1 MRRWQTFSLFALLE
15 LVCSKN
21 VFHPILLFPTNLPQA
36 SSPLECYGRTT
47 FFTPCS
53 QVLFF
58 SLAARGPTCRRNSI
72 GLAKLWGGWPI
83 KQVVRKK
90 LTEISILPLS
100 KYTCIGVGRVV
111 QIDIIEFLW
120 MNLYHA
126 NLFGIQWMNSIELKE
141 SNEWIYGM
149 IHPFP
154 QGIW

>member
-1 MRRWQTFSLFALLE
+1 MQRWQTFSLFALSE

-21 VFHPILLFPTNLPQA
+21 VFHPILLFPTYLPQA
-36 SSPLECYGRTT
+36 SSPLEHYGQTT

-58 SLAARGPTCRRNSI
+58 SLGARGPTYRCNSTE
-72 GLAKLWGGWPI
+72 LANLWGGWPI
-83 KQVVRKK
+83 EQVVRKK
-90 LTEISILPLS
+90 LTEIIILPLGQ
-100 KYTCIGVGRVV
+100 YTCIVVGRVG
-111 QIDIIEFLW
+111 QIDIIKFKW
-120 MNLYHA
+120 INLYHT